1 MPVLNVT
8 ERAVERVLALRA
20 AEPGADDLAL
30 RVAVTGVA
38 GDEFTYDLAFCLR
51 SEADATD
58 VAEDHGGLPV
68 LVAGDSVDRLQ
79 GATLDLPAEGPPD
92 GFVLVNPHSPS
103 PAVEAAR
110 DHAVEAGD
118 GSLEDRVRR
127 VLDEQV
133 NPAIAH
139 HGGQAELVKV
149 EGDAAYLRVA
159 GGCQG
164 CGLVAVTLAEGIE
177 VMLREAVP
185 EIARVVDVTDHGA
198 GTNPFFPSKA

>member
-8 ERAVERVLALRA
+8 ERALTRVLELRA
-20 AEPGADDLAL
+20 GEPDGEALAL
-30 RVAVTGVA
+30 RVAITGVTR
-38 GDEFTYDLAFCLR
+38 DQFTYDLAFHR
-51 SEADATD
+51 EDEAEPGDLS
-58 VAEDHGGLPV
+58 EDHGGLPV
-68 LVAGDSVDRLQ
+68 LVAGDSLDRLQ
-79 GATLDLPAEGPPD
+79 GATLDLPADGPPD

-110 DHAVEAGD
+110 DHHVSGGD
-118 GSLEDRVRR
+118 GSLEERVRR

-133 NPAIAH
+133 NPVIAH

-149 EGDAAYLRVA
+149 EGDAAYLRVG

-177 VMLREAVP
+177 VMLKEAVP
-185 EIARVVDVTDHGA
+185 EIARVVDVTDHDA
-198 GTNPFFPSKA
+198 GTNPFFAPTS